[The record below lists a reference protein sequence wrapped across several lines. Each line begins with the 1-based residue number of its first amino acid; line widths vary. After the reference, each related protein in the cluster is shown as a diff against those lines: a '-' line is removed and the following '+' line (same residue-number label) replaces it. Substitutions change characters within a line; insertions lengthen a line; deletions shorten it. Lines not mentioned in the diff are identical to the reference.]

1 MDEVRAERL
10 MKKFGNKVLLVLIY
24 WWPKEKY
31 KKNPELMPGLEYLV
45 WYNSVPTIQCLKNYS
60 NVAHNSL
67 LNFTYRVVMEGGR
80 GGGSSPKFASSSK
93 LQPHS
98 AL

>member
-45 WYNSVPTIQCLKNYS
+45 WYNSDICSINEIFLFCVSKIT
-60 NVAHNSL
+60 
-67 LNFTYRVVMEGGR
+67 VM
-80 GGGSSPKFASSSK
+80 
-93 LQPHS
+93 LHTT
-98 AL
+98 L